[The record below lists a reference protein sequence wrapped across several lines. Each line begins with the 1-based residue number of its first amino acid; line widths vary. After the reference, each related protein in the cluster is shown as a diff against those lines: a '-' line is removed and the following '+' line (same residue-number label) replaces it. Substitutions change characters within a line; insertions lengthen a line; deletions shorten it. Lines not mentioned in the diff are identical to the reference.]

1 MNVASYLAKAAR
13 IWPDNTALSLG
24 KKAFASYREFGA
36 QVAIMAGR
44 LRAGLEPGDR
54 VAAVMTN
61 RPEYLIALYA
71 IWHAGLTAV
80 PINAKLHP
88 KEFSYILKHSA
99 AKRCLVSPDLS
110 DKVDF
115 SGKIVV
121 ASPEWQALLDG
132 DPAPIA
138 ETMDDDVAWL
148 FYTSGTTGQPKGAM
162 LTHKNI
168 HAMTLGYFADV
179 DTVKAEDCILHAAP
193 ISHGSG
199 MYNFPH
205 VLKGANQVIPESG
218 GFDPAEIFDLIETY
232 EGVAFF
238 AAPTMVKRLV
248 EAPFATHA
256 DTGNLKTIVYG
267 GGPMYVADL
276 KKAMAILGPKLA
288 QIYGQ
293 GESPMTITALSKDLH
308 RASNHPRYDER
319 LASVGVAH
327 SVVEVRVMNSDG
339 ESLPVGEPGEVC
351 VRGETVMKGYWRNPE
366 ATAETIRH
374 GWLFTGDMGCM
385 DEDGFL
391 ILMDRSKDMI
401 ISGGSNIYPREIEEV
416 LQAHPGVAEVSVVG
430 KPHADWGEVVVA
442 FIVANGNAE
451 VTERELDALCLEN
464 IARFKRPKEYRFV
477 EALPKNN
484 YGKILKT
491 ELRELLNS

>member
-1 MNVASYLAKAAR
+1 VNVASYLTKAAR
-13 IWPDNTALSLG
+13 IWPQNTALSLG
-24 KKAFASYREFGA
+24 KKPFATYEAFARDA
-36 QVAIMAGR
+36 AVMANNLGKE
-44 LRAGLEPGDR
+44 LKPGDR
-54 VAAVMTN
+54 VALVMTN
-61 RPEYLIALYA
+61 RPEYLVALYG

-80 PINAKLHP
+80 PVNAKLHP
-88 KEFSYILKHSA
+88 KEFAYILEHSE
-99 AKRCLVSPDLS
+99 AKLCLVSADLEE
-110 DKVDF
+110 KVSCDR
-115 SGKIVV
+115 KIVV
-121 ASPEWQALLDG
+121 GSAEWAALLAG
-132 DPAPIA
+132 DPAPMA
-138 ETMDDDVAWL
+138 ETADDDVAWL

-168 HAMTLGYFADV
+168 HAMTLSYFADV
-179 DTVKAEDCILHAAP
+179 DAVSAGDSILHAAP

-205 VLKGANQVIPESG
+205 VLRGATQIIPESA
-218 GFDPAEIFDLIETY
+218 GFEPAEIFDLIEAF

-248 EAPFATHA
+248 EAPEAAKAST
-256 DTGNLKTIVYG
+256 DNLKTIVYG

-276 KKAMAILGPKLA
+276 KKAMDVLGPKLV

-308 RASNHPRYDER
+308 RAESHANYEGR

-327 SVVEVRVMNSDG
+327 SVVEVRVRDHQGNV
-339 ESLPVGEPGEVC
+339 LPIGEPGEVC
-351 VRGETVMKGYWRNPE
+351 VRGDTVMKGYWKNEE
-366 ATAETIRH
+366 ATAETIVD
-374 GWLFTGDMGCM
+374 GWLYTGDMGRM

-391 ILMDRSKDMI
+391 TLMDRSKDMI

-416 LQAHPGVAEVSVVG
+416 LQSHPEVVEVSVVG
-430 KPHADWGEVVVA
+430 MPHHDWGEVVVA
-442 FIVANGNAE
+442 FVVPTKVGAVE
-451 VTERELDALCLEN
+451 ESDLDALCLEN

-491 ELRELLNS
+491 ELRELL

>member
-1 MNVASYLAKAAR
+1 MNVASYLVKAAR

-36 QVAIMAGR
+36 QAATMAGG
-44 LRAGLEPGDR
+44 LREHLKPGAR
-54 VAAVMTN
+54 VAVVMTN

-88 KEFSYILKHSA
+88 KEFAYILEHSE
-99 AKRCLVSPDLS
+99 AKCCLVSADLS

-121 ASPEWQALLDG
+121 DSAEWQALLDG
-132 DPAPIA
+132 DPTSMA
-138 ETMDDDVAWL
+138 ETADDDVAWL

-168 HAMTLGYFADV
+168 HTMTLGYFADV
-179 DTVKAEDCILHAAP
+179 DAVTADDCILHAAP

-205 VLKGANQVIPESG
+205 VLKGANQVVPESG
-218 GFDPAEIFDLIETY
+218 GFDPAEIFDLIEAY
-232 EGVAFF
+232 KGAAFF

-248 EAPFATHA
+248 EAPSAAHA
-256 DTGNLKTIVYG
+256 DTDNLKTIIYG

-276 KKAMAILGPKLA
+276 KRAMAVLGPKLA

-308 RASNHPRYDER
+308 RTSDHPRYDDR

-327 SVVEVRVMNSDG
+327 SVVDVQVMNSGG
-339 ESLPVGEPGEVC
+339 EALPVGEPGEVC

-374 GWLFTGDMGCM
+374 GWLFTGDMGRM

-391 ILMDRSKDMI
+391 TLMDRSKDMI

-416 LQAHPGVAEVSVVG
+416 LQTHPGVAEVSVVG
-430 KPHADWGEVVVA
+430 KPHEDWGEVAVA
-442 FIVANGNAE
+442 FIVPSGE
-451 VTERELDALCLEN
+451 GKVTEPELDALCLEN
-464 IARFKRPKEYRFV
+464 IARFKRPKEYRFI

-491 ELRELLNS
+491 ELRELLDS